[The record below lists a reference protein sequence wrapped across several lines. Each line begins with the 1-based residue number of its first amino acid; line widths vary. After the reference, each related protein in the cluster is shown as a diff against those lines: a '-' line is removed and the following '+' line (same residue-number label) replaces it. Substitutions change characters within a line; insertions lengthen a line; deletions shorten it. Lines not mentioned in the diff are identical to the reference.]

1 MNYYY
6 NYICLI
12 QKFHTERT
20 GKELLCYE
28 CKYNQSIFY
37 SRFLRLIFSVLND
50 D

>member
-28 CKYNQSIFY
+28 CKYNFFCFK
-37 SRFLRLIFSVLND
+37 R
-50 D
+50 